1 MTADKITPEE
11 KLLKMIE
18 SPGSVKSK
26 IALGPKNP
34 AISIKELGNWFKG
47 LHVDKNMLKS
57 ISLSTVNKGMMALC
71 AILTTFFIFNYIT
84 SRINLDE
91 RLIQVK
97 AEATAYSV
105 DEEKMSLP
113 AVDIS
118 SVIATAKKSN
128 MFTFLPVSSREKG
141 GSSKPASQE
150 MGDLKLVGILWSSNP
165 QAMIENAKENKTY
178 LLNSGDKLG
187 EFKVN
192 KILKDKV
199 VILDKDGE
207 EWDLR

>member
-1 MTADKITPEE
+1 
-11 KLLKMIE
+11 
-18 SPGSVKSK
+18 
-26 IALGPKNP
+26 
-34 AISIKELGNWFKG
+34 
-47 LHVDKNMLKS
+47 
-57 ISLSTVNKGMMALC
+57 MALC

-178 LLNSGDKLG
+178 LLNSGDRLG